1 MYSTISQLL
10 LSSRTKSRQLIILHF
25 QNYFFCFYEKTVTY
39 CIHIP
44 LECVLKQQI
53 YFLLQLVSCNPYFE
67 HLCYLANPTNKQYP
81 KSPEPTPA
89 SGNYH
94 QTDPYQ
100 ASSEEKGLINKN
112 VQSTSFKLLQR
123 ALEHEELMEGAGGD
137 DHENSGV
144 IPKLN
149 IATSQVK
156 APRIK
161 DPVDEDHERKGR

>member
-1 MYSTISQLL
+1 MHSTISQLL
-10 LSSRTKSRQLIILHF
+10 LSSRTKSRQLIILL
-25 QNYFFCFYEKTVTY
+25 FFKLLLLYLRNDFEISY
-39 CIHIP
+39 IFP
-44 LECVLKQQI
+44 LECLLKQQI
-53 YFLLQLVSCNPYFE
+53 SLLLQLVSCNPYFE

-149 IATSQVK
+149 IASSQVK

-161 DPVDEDHERKGR
+161 DPVDDDHERKGR

>member
-1 MYSTISQLL
+1 MRNET
-10 LSSRTKSRQLIILHF
+10 T
-25 QNYFFCFYEKTVTY
+25 E
-39 CIHIP
+39 
-44 LECVLKQQI
+44 I
-53 YFLLQLVSCNPYFE
+53 YLLLQLVSCNPSFE

-81 KSPEPTPA
+81 KSPEPTA
-89 SGNYH
+89 AAGNYH

-123 ALEHEELMEGAGGD
+123 ALEHEELMEGTGGD

-149 IATSQVK
+149 IASSQVK

-161 DPVDEDHERKGR
+161 DPVDDDHERKGR